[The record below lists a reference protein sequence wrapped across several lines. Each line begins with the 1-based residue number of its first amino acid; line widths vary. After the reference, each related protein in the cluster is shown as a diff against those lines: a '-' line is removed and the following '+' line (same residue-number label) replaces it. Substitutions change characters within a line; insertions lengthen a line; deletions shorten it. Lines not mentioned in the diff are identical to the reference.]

1 MVDGGSLENC
11 WAATSRGFESLRLR
25 FMIRRLIGIV
35 IALFAFATSAA
46 AQETGERFVFTPQ
59 STAQAQFAGYYV
71 ALEQGFYAEEG
82 LDVTIAHPYATT
94 SAVDN
99 IRTGVCQATIL
110 PLSLAMRT
118 IDGGLPLVNILQTS
132 MNSATVIISRWGADP
147 LTLRGAKVAAFRAG
161 FGQLARSFAE
171 MENLDYEWI
180 QAASVKNIFIAGAV
194 DATLARS
201 YDEYYQLLQTRIIQP
216 DTGIYRFEDHEYNV
230 QQEGVYVTREYYKTH
245 RAQAEAFARASRRG
259 WEWADEH
266 PQETLDL
273 VMRYVR
279 EFRIATNRTLQEL
292 MLKEVIRLQQ
302 DHDSGEKEFRL
313 RPDMVEKANEM
324 LEKAGMTTRRI
335 TLEDLLP

>member
-1 MVDGGSLENC
+1 
-11 WAATSRGFESLRLR
+11 
-25 FMIRRLIGIV
+25 MIRKLIFIV
-35 IALFAFATSAA
+35 SALFAFASTAA
-46 AQETGERFVFTPQ
+46 AQGTGEKFVFTPQ

-82 LDVTIAHPYATT
+82 LDVTIAHPYTTT

-99 IRTGVCQATIL
+99 IREGVCQATIL

-132 MNSATVIISRWGADP
+132 MNSATVIISRWGDDP

-180 QAASVKNIFIAGAV
+180 IAASVKNIFIAGAV

-216 DTGIYRFEDHEYNV
+216 DTGIYRFEDHQYNV
-230 QQEGVYVTREYYKTH
+230 QQEGVYVTRAYYKTH
-245 RAQAEAFARASRRG
+245 RAQAEACARASRRG

-266 PQETLDL
+266 PEETLDL

-279 EFRIATNRTLQEL
+279 EYRIPTNRTLQEL
-292 MLKEVIRLQQ
+292 MLKEVIRLQH
-302 DHDSGEKEFRL
+302 DHDSGIKEFRL
-313 RPDMVEKANEM
+313 RPDMVDKANEM
-324 LEKAGMTTRRI
+324 LEKAGMVSRRI
-335 TLEDLLP
+335 TVEDLLP